1 MNVAAHRLRMAVVV
15 MSALLL
21 IQLFWGGGRLLLLS
35 SPDPVLPAGSAL
47 QVNEAKYQMPI
58 ATSTEI
64 LARPLFWQGRKA
76 FAPVKVSEPAA
87 EDDGFGGYSSIS
99 KAKLLGVYSGK
110 KPGAIV
116 MLDGQ
121 RYRVS
126 INEELEG
133 WTLAQTGT
141 DEVVFKNSGHR
152 QALQLEHTA
161 LQAPTAVEQVGS
173 SPVFEGVQGAD
184 KNEKKAE

>member
-1 MNVAAHRLRMAVVV
+1 MAAHRLRLAVVV

-76 FAPVKVSEPAA
+76 FAPVKVPEPAV
-87 EDDGFGGYSSIS
+87 EDDGFSGYSSIS

-126 INEELEG
+126 INEEFEG

-152 QALQLEHTA
+152 QSLQLEHTA
-161 LQAPTAVEQVGS
+161 PQATAAAEQAS
-173 SPVFEGVQGAD
+173 SPPVFGRVQGAD
-184 KNEKKAE
+184 KNDKKAE